1 MPPATELPLT
11 IEILNCLSLAFA
23 VHKVLTVA
31 YLVRIIP
38 PTINRQLTLFFSV
51 YFGIASKYAYVGGF
65 DGTSNLLAGRMF
77 GIPVKGTHAHS
88 FIMAHSQTNDDED
101 LTGKVRS
108 QWITTTNKQIPFFQY
123 MLKSTYTN
131 ENMDFYEI
139 ALEFK
144 NQLSKVLNVLVSES
158 SSSELV
164 SSYGGPFAKKHTIT
178 TNFRNVSF
186 FRLPLSPMPLHF
198 PTHS

>member
-31 YLVRIIP
+31 YLVRIIS

-51 YFGIASKYAYVGGF
+51 HFGIASKYAYVGGF

-108 QWITTTNKQIPFFQY
+108 Q
-123 MLKSTYTN
+123 
-131 ENMDFYEI
+131 
-139 ALEFK
+139 
-144 NQLSKVLNVLVSES
+144 
-158 SSSELV
+158 
-164 SSYGGPFAKKHTIT
+164 
-178 TNFRNVSF
+178 
-186 FRLPLSPMPLHF
+186 
-198 PTHS
+198 